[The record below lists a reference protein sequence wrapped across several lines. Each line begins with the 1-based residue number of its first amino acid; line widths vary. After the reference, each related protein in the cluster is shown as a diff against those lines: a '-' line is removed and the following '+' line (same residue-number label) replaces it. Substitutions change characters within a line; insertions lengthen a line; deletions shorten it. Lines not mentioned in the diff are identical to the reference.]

1 LKASISAVS
10 CNVRVL
16 PTLLI
21 SIPSVVMP
29 TLSSGCSRIPRS
41 IMSAI
46 ILKFQ
51 IVTYILTHNTT
62 LIPTD
67 IFTLVLSHQLPI
79 FIPKQFIEVYE
90 ELKNL
95 NGYKSISQNDG
106 Y

>member
-1 LKASISAVS
+1 MAALRLKASISAVS

-41 IMSAI
+41 IMSAK

-51 IVTYILTHNTT
+51 TVTYILTHKTT
-62 LIPTD
+62 LIPAH
-67 IFTLVLSHQLPI
+67 IFTLA
-79 FIPKQFIEVYE
+79 
-90 ELKNL
+90 
-95 NGYKSISQNDG
+95 
-106 Y
+106 